1 MYKKFYGL
9 VEKPFNVTPDPRFIY
24 LGKHHQEALAHLT
37 YGIAERKG
45 FIVITGEVGTG
56 KTTLIHTLLERLD
69 EGVKTALIFNP
80 NLTLEDFFLSLFD
93 EFGLKVQNPTKANF
107 LIELNNFLIERL
119 SRNENAVLI
128 IDEAQNL
135 SPSILEE
142 IRLLLNLETSKD
154 KLLQIVLSGQ
164 PELNRK
170 LDLPEL
176 RQLKQRISVRYHIPP
191 LNRKEVEEYIRGRLK
206 AAGAK
211 DFSIFTDKAVEEIF
225 NYSKGIPRLINIL
238 CDNSLLAGYA
248 TDQREI
254 DHKIVSECIGDLEL
268 KGKSPKETIEV
279 APGTPEKSHRLRL
292 KLLVFALFFMM
303 LVLAGNVWWN
313 TESYR
318 ETWTMLQGK
327 EKEVVPSQSRL
338 DPTSPPW
345 RGQIQPESA
354 QKEISH
360 EVAFKDNSV
369 GWDVQPAAEIGQ
381 RLVTEVGQKPAAEV
395 GQASSPVYK
404 DKSESSLISQDQYV
418 TVKENDWLSEIV
430 LKRYGKVSEQI
441 LSFVKKSNPEIK
453 DVNHIEAGWKVFLPE
468 FKDTLLKSELFSVH
482 IASFREF
489 TDASALFSRMAKEDY
504 EVYLIPVSISNK
516 GHWYRVTLGRFK
528 NEKGAAQYAGK
539 LLADRKFQY
548 AMPLHI
554 EKSEAMEIER

>member
-1 MYKKFYGL
+1 M
-9 VEKPFNVTPDPRFIY
+9 
-24 LGKHHQEALAHLT
+24 T

-69 EGVKTALIFNP
+69 ESVKTALIFNP

-107 LIELNNFLIERL
+107 LIELNNFLIEQL
-119 SRNENAVLI
+119 SKNGNAALI

-135 SPSILEE
+135 PPSILEE

-154 KLLQIVLSGQ
+154 KLIQIVLSGQ

-206 AAGAK
+206 AAGAEG
-211 DFSIFTDKAVEEIF
+211 FSIFADKAVEEIF

-248 TDQREI
+248 ADQRQI
-254 DHKIVSECIGDLEL
+254 DRKIVRECIGDLEL
-268 KGKSPKETIEV
+268 KGKRPKETIEV
-279 APGTPEKSHRLRL
+279 ATGTPEKSLRLRL
-292 KLLVFALFFMM
+292 RLLVFALLFLM

-313 TESYR
+313 TDSYR
-318 ETWTMLQGK
+318 ETWTMLHGK
-327 EKEVVPSQSRL
+327 EREVVQPQSRL
-338 DPTSPPW
+338 ALTSPPW
-345 RGQIQPESA
+345 RGRIQPESA
-354 QKEISH
+354 QKEEISAQVNLP
-360 EVAFKDNSV
+360 EGEASF
-369 GWDVQPAAEIGQ
+369 
-381 RLVTEVGQKPAAEV
+381 LVDTP
-395 GQASSPVYK
+395 SPPPPLKCDGLGVDEK
-404 DKSESSLISQDQYV
+404 AISQDQYV

-453 DVNHIEAGWKVFLPE
+453 NVNHIEAGWKIFLPE
-468 FKDTLLKSELFSVH
+468 LSDTYSKNELFSVH

-489 TDASALFSRMAKEDY
+489 TDASALFSRMAKEGY

-528 NEKGAAQYAGK
+528 DEKGAAQYAGK
-539 LLADRKFQY
+539 LLAARKFQY
-548 AMPLHI
+548 AVPLHI
-554 EKSEAMEIER
+554 AESKAMEIER